1 MPLSRV
7 PSSFTGTT
15 RLASPAANTV
25 AITTSSTER
34 LRIDSAG
41 NVGIGTDSPTSA
53 SGYTSLCV
61 NNATNGGFLD
71 LQKGG
76 TTYFRAEIDGSNN
89 ALLGSGTSIALRFQT
104 NNTERMRITSGGDV
118 GIGTSSPANKLV
130 VSASNPTRGLV
141 AKISNSGS
149 SSLTGAQLHF
159 EQNTIGDWVIGQPA
173 GVDALAIWANRF
185 PAADGLERMRIDSSG
200 NVGIGTSS
208 PASNLHVAGTTSA
221 VVARIS
227 ATTGAP
233 YSLYT
238 SSGSNFFVGKEN
250 SAGGSFG
257 VTPYAALL
265 YEGGAYPMIFVT
277 NAAERMRITSDGN
290 VLIGTTSYTTFSGIN
305 NVAVQNPT
313 GYSVASG
320 GTGISYA
327 SERIA
332 FNAGQFYVL
341 NESSAGVV
349 LTNGST
355 AWAAQSDERLKDII
369 EPIEDALNKVGSIR
383 AVIGKYKSDKNG
395 TRRSFLIAQDIQ
407 KVLPEAVEYCKLPTG
422 NDETKYL
429 SVRYTDMIPLLVASI
444 KEQQTLIENLTTRLN
459 ALEGK

>member
-1 MPLSRV
+1 MPVPYTFGTATTSIPLSNLDANFNTPV
-7 PSSFTGTT
+7 TIGSTTVGLGNTVTTVANLTLTNATISSGNVTVTTGVFGAGSNTAPSITTTGDTNT
-15 RLASPAANTV
+15 GIFFPAADTIAFTEGGAESIRINSSGNFLIGYTADQGSGKLQVNGAGRIGNFDFNTDD
-25 AITTSSTER
+25 ITYVGG
-34 LRIDSAG
+34 G
-41 NVGIGTDSPTSA
+41 NFQIGTIFGTPMLFKTS
-53 SGYTSLCV
+53 
-61 NNATNGGFLD
+61 
-71 LQKGG
+71 
-76 TTYFRAEIDGSNN
+76 
-89 ALLGSGTSIALRFQT
+89 
-104 NNTERMRITSGGDV
+104 NTERMRLDTNGNL
-118 GIGTSSPANKLV
+118 GIGGLASGYGASRLAVVGGELGLSNTSDARFYLYTGTTV
-130 VSASNPTRGLV
+130 RGLLY
-141 AKISNSGS
+141 ADATRIQLEASGTIPLTLWTNSG
-149 SSLTGAQLHF
+149 
-159 EQNTIGDWVIGQPA
+159 
-173 GVDALAIWANRF
+173 
-185 PAADGLERMRIDSSG
+185 ERARIDSSG
-200 NVGIGTSS
+200 N
-208 PASNLHVAGTTSA
+208 L
-221 VVARIS
+221 
-227 ATTGAP
+227 
-233 YSLYT
+233 
-238 SSGSNFFVGKEN
+238 
-250 SAGGSFG
+250 
-257 VTPYAALL
+257 
-265 YEGGAYPMIFVT
+265 
-277 NAAERMRITSDGN
+277 
-290 VLIGTTSYTTFSGIN
+290 LIGTTSYTTFSGIN